1 MSEKLRHVNA
11 VLLKLSQDDDLHDD
25 FKLPSVQAAID
36 HWTNRKRLDAE
47 NAQKLQNDRRV
58 VYVLQR
64 FQMLQSV
71 CQQAGMPVPLDHL
84 LLRKTEVD
92 PNLVKQYFKDEPV
105 KSSEPAKVVKSE
117 VKAEKKV
124 TPAAPG
130 VAAAAAPTT
139 PKNITKP
146 VDTAQQ
152 KTEAPVAEPVSSS
165 AVNTPV
171 VVEAVAKAGGLSV
184 NDVLKFFIALTFVMI
199 GVVLSQLWK

>member
-1 MSEKLRHVNA
+1 MSEKLRQVNA

-36 HWTNRKRLDAE
+36 HWTNRKRLDPE

-92 PNLVKQYFKDEPV
+92 PNLAKQYFKDEPV
-105 KSSEPAKVVKSE
+105 KSSEPVKVVKTE
-117 VKAEKKV
+117 TKVEKKV
-124 TPAAPG
+124 TAPSIPKEVNKPIDTVQPKIEAPAAQP
-130 VAAAAAPTT
+130 ASP
-139 PKNITKP
+139 
-146 VDTAQQ
+146 
-152 KTEAPVAEPVSSS
+152 S
-165 AVNTPV
+165 AVTTPV

>member
-1 MSEKLRHVNA
+1 MSEKLRQVNA

-36 HWTNRKRLDAE
+36 HWTNRKRLDPE

-105 KSSEPAKVVKSE
+105 KSSEPVKVVKTE
-117 VKAEKKV
+117 TKVEKKV
-124 TPAAPG
+124 TAPSIPKEVNKPIDTVQPKIEAPAAQP
-130 VAAAAAPTT
+130 ASP
-139 PKNITKP
+139 
-146 VDTAQQ
+146 
-152 KTEAPVAEPVSSS
+152 S
-165 AVNTPV
+165 AVTTPV

>member
-36 HWTNRKRLDAE
+36 HWTNRKRLDPE

-92 PNLVKQYFKDEPV
+92 PNLIKQYFKDEPV
-105 KSSEPAKVVKSE
+105 KSSEPVNAPNKE
-117 VKAEKKV
+117 ANIKAPA
-124 TPAAPG
+124 TAAPKIAPVP
-130 VAAAAAPTT
+130 VAAAQEVNGPSEAVQAE
-139 PKNITKP
+139 
-146 VDTAQQ
+146 
-152 KTEAPVAEPVSSS
+152 TEAPVAEPALSK
-165 AVNTPV
+165 AVNVPV
-171 VVEAVAKAGGLSV
+171 VVDAVAKVGGWSV